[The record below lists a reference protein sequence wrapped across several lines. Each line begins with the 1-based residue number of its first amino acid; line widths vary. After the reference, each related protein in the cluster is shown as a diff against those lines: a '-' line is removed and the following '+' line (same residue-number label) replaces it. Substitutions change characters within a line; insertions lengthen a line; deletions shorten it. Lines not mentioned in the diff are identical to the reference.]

1 MTVFFRYARWIL
13 LATLLVGT
21 SGCMIPVPSVEP
33 ISTIEPVEE
42 VRVLQT
48 EGAERARVRLRLLSD
63 HLTIRDGAE
72 SPTLLRGWFRYNVA
86 AWEPN
91 VEQETDQGET
101 RVTMSQGLGSQ
112 IPLGKSDT
120 YQNAWEIDLARGI
133 PTDLGVDMGSGT
145 ADLALGGLSLSDLS
159 VTAGNTDLVLTFDE
173 PNPEPLGLLRLTA
186 GTGKLNASGLGNA
199 NFDRVS
205 IIGGA
210 GAVDLDF
217 AGAIQRSAIVDIK
230 AGAGRI
236 TVRVP
241 DAVGARA
248 TVSGSPLRT
257 LDLDRFSESGENTY
271 VNAAY
276 GEASLTLTLRITAGV
291 GKIVLISY

>member
-1 MTVFFRYARWIL
+1 
-13 LATLLVGT
+13 
-21 SGCMIPVPSVEP
+21 MIPVPSVEP